1 MFLML
6 FKRLVQIF
14 RLFPKIQL
22 LFLFQVADG
31 EVPVDTAVI
40 KDQDGMLVLKMTL
53 DLRGFEPENFDIDI
67 GNDFMTLTAHQR
79 NVVNED
85 EEVARTKIRKFDLP
99 ENVRKMTFNVFAIL
113 FSLIKVFLACI
124 FFTG

>member
-31 EVPVDTAVI
+31 EVPVDTAVM